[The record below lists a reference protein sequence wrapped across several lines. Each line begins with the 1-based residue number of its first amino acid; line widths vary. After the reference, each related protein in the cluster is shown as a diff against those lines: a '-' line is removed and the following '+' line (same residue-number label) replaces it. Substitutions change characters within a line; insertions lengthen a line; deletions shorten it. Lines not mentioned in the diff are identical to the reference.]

1 VRLLEDLGCESVW
14 AVEHVVVPSKYASVY
29 PYGPPVASFGDKSAA
44 AVASFGDKSAAAVA
58 SFGDRSAAAVA
69 SFGDRSAATS
79 VMSLGPDDD
88 VPDPLHW
95 LTFAAAHT
103 SVLKLGVA
111 MLILPLHNP
120 VGLAKR
126 LSTIDRLSGGRLL
139 AGVGVGWLREE
150 YDAVGVPFEARGRR
164 ADEYLL
170 AMRALWRDKPSTF
183 DGEFVSFRDVH
194 SMPRPVRQ
202 SGVPIV
208 VGGHSPAAARRA
220 ARYGDGFYPLGV
232 DAAGLASLLDVLRAE
247 CETIGRD
254 PAEIAVTA
262 RAPRTAA
269 ETSELAALGV
279 SRVVIRVDADDLAG
293 TEKRVLR
300 HRKEIGS

>member
-1 VRLLEDLGCESVW
+1 MSPIASTEPGAAAAFVRLLEDLGCESVW
-14 AVEHVVVPSKYASVY
+14 AVEHVVVPSRYASVY
-29 PYGPPVASFGDKSAA
+29 PYDLSG
-44 AVASFGDKSAAAVA
+44 
-58 SFGDRSAAAVA
+58 
-69 SFGDRSAATS
+69 

-103 SVLKLGVA
+103 TTLRLGVA

-120 VGLAKR
+120 VVLAKR
-126 LSTIDRLSGGRLL
+126 LSTVDRLSGGRLL
-139 AGVGVGWLREE
+139 VGVGVGWLREE

-164 ADEYLL
+164 ADEYLR
-170 AMRALWRDKPSTF
+170 AMRTLWADGPSTV
-183 DGEFVSFRDVH
+183 DGQFVSFHDVH
-194 SMPRPVRQ
+194 STPRPVRP

-208 VGGHSPAAARRA
+208 VGGHSAAAARRA

-232 DAAGLASLLDVLRAE
+232 DAAGLAGLLTVLREE
-247 CETIGRD
+247 CAAIGRD
-254 PAEIAVTA
+254 PAGIAVTA

-269 ETSELAALGV
+269 EIAELAGLGV
-279 SRVVIRVDADDLAG
+279 ARVVIRADAADLVG

-300 HRKEIGS
+300 YRKEIGS